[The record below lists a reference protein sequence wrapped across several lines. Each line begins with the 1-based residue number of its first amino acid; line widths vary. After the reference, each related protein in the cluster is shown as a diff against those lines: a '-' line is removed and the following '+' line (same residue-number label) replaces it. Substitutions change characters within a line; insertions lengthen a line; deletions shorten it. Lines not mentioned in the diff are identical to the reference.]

1 MSSLFIPSSSPSF
14 FFPLSY
20 ILYIYTH
27 SVLHS
32 IGSNPG
38 NGSSSLSIIPITR
51 QTVCSLFRRE
61 RSLVLLLRRISP
73 EILPFPRSPR
83 GHIHVTISRIRFD
96 SGRQPQRTTL
106 KTRSSSPPPRFPPVE
121 NRSESSVFRLDFDLS
136 RLDEIDRSLD
146 RSKLGGRGRKG
157 GGCVMSRVS
166 DRHPW
171 TRGENRFSIALERT
185 TTTTRRRRR
194 RRPNR
199 GLQRRRRR

>member
-121 NRSESSVFRLDFDLS
+121 NQNRRFFGSISIFHASMRSIGRWIGRSSADG
-136 RLDEIDRSLD
+136 
-146 RSKLGGRGRKG
+146 GGREG
-157 GGCVMSRVS
+157 G
-166 DRHPW
+166 
-171 TRGENRFSIALERT
+171 A
-185 TTTTRRRRR
+185 
-194 RRPNR
+194 
-199 GLQRRRRR
+199 

>member
-1 MSSLFIPSSSPSF
+1 MSSLFIPSSSPSS

-32 IGSNPG
+32 VGSNPG
-38 NGSSSLSIIPITR
+38 NGSSSLSIMPITR

-146 RSKLGGRGRKG
+146 RSKLGGRGRKEG
-157 GGCVMSRVS
+157 G
-166 DRHPW
+166 
-171 TRGENRFSIALERT
+171 A
-185 TTTTRRRRR
+185 
-194 RRPNR
+194 
-199 GLQRRRRR
+199 